1 MLIVGGNLTGIT
13 DIDGE
18 KVKYVYNGNHMLTE
32 VHNID
37 GYSVK
42 YGYYGTKPYR
52 VKSITEY
59 AGTQKGNSLS
69 LTYGYNSTKFTDNKK
84 RSEIYR
90 FNNSGNLIH
99 IHDGFGHAASG
110 KYNRSGNHVN
120 CLENAT
126 KLQTN
131 VVQLLKDPIIQAATC
146 GWKTEISSDGS
157 GKTEINTNTA
167 LCKVGNRSLKLEST
181 AKTGS
186 VCWYQDV
193 SLLKGQTYTVS
204 MFVKVTKMDRASD
217 GAVFLRARYQDKDNV
232 WHYEDS
238 EQLKSTTTDF
248 IHLHKTFTLPA
259 DIVKTSVRVYLVAMH
274 TICTVYGD
282 MAQLETGSTVSRC
295 NLVDNGDFHLGT
307 TSGFTKTGSFE
318 DGLTSVG
325 TSNIIPVQSA
335 IVVSAA
341 KSTVYATPSL
351 NGTKVV
357 EVTKGTHLYAL
368 CYEKNEDIYWYKV
381 RTAAGKRGYLHG
393 GHATAYLGGNTGDHS
408 AVVGVSGAVLRSSA
422 SDSGSIVE
430 EAIPRGTCAAVRSVK
445 TDADGKN
452 WLYLGMQIDK
462 KRYTGYMK
470 EESVIRLCRNY
481 PSGTMSQEDKL
492 YDSPSLS
499 GKVLTTLEKG
509 KNILLRGVLTKSGTK
524 WYAIQ
529 WGGRFCFVPSRY
541 CTLKQEPAV
550 YRLASE
556 TVTEGVGGLEK
567 HIFRFMGEPKVSKR
581 LTKVLDLTG
590 KKGDTFMVNAWGR
603 GTCLPETDNDKN
615 RRFGVE
621 VVFVAADDTTDV
633 HYTNFSPDILDWQ
646 FLSDIYVAK
655 KDYSKVKI
663 SYTYCKNANTAYFD
677 GLSLYREEFGQTYT
691 YDDKNNLVSAVD
703 SQKNTTKFEYNAG
716 SDLTGITDPKGS
728 KYTYTYD
735 KKHNVTSGKSSMG
748 ILNRLVYDDKGNIT
762 RSGVVK
768 PDETEKGIWVE
779 RTFTA
784 DKNHVSAVTD
794 AEGNKVQYEWD
805 TSRDLLRS
813 LTDGEG
819 NKLSYGYDKAERLI
833 SVSQNVTVDGKKQV
847 VKNIYTY
854 TKDRL
859 AGIEHNG
866 FNYGFTYD
874 VFGNTTAA
882 SIAGNQVISYEYE
895 AQNGKLLKT
904 IYANGDEI
912 RYTYDTQ
919 DRFSISY
926 LKPAGSSEQRL
937 NSYIYNKEGNL
948 CKVTN
953 HLSGK
958 TYELDYDFL
967 DRLMRVRD
975 ESGVCYEYTYDANN
989 QMIRMFHT
997 DGRAKLTT
1005 GYTYD
1010 KDGREKE
1017 VRVAGKFTRSTD
1029 YDNLGRVTKQSFSAE
1044 NGDTSM
1050 SMTYKYPD
1058 AEKNKEYALPSEMD
1072 VQECSYSYKYDRN
1085 GNITEIQRV
1094 PHKGSTEKI
1103 LKDTFQYDER
1113 NQLIRENSQSQDKTI
1128 VYAYDQGGNLK
1139 SVKEYAYTEGTL
1151 PETPVHEETG
1161 TYSSTWKDQLLNWDG
1176 TAMTYD
1182 AVGNMLTRG
1191 DTVYTWTMGRK
1202 LACVDN
1208 GRKAQ
1213 YFYDHT
1219 GARVKKVVDGV
1230 ITNYHMA
1237 GDLLA
1242 SETCNG
1248 GTTWYVY
1255 DSGANLVAIIIA
1267 GKYYYYVRNV
1277 QNDIVALV
1285 DDSGKT
1291 VVNYVYDSWGKLLS
1305 ITGSLKDTVGIQNPF
1320 RYRGYYYD
1328 NETGMYYLKNRYYD
1342 PGLRRFIGSDAITTV
1357 EASLETFH
1365 NRNLYIYCNQNP
1377 IVRSDSKGNIW
1388 QVLLAGAVGAG
1399 ISLGYQLV
1407 FEKKELNMKTV
1418 AQATLDGIV
1427 MAVGASA
1434 ATVGWQI
1441 VTNVATSVIS
1451 GIMNEDDGM
1460 EIACQ
1465 ATVSGA
1471 LAYFGGKGNDFAG
1484 IEAKWKF
1491 KVSSNAEVKDIN
1503 IRTQLNEIA
1512 GNQFKRKTKRGIY
1525 NMTSSTVR
1533 GNGASRGVS
1542 KGYSGYMGPIIGEE
1556 RRYNGKVTIY
1566 SHLYY
1571 GKDKS
1576 IVKRV
1581 YKIV

>member
-1 MLIVGGNLTGIT
+1 
-13 DIDGE
+13 
-18 KVKYVYNGNHMLTE
+18 MLTE

-217 GAVFLRARYQDKDNV
+217 GAVFLRAKYQDKDNV

-430 EAIPRGTCAAVRSVK
+430 EAIPRGTCAVVRSVK

-768 PDETEKGIWVE
+768 PDQTEKGIWVE

-813 LTDGEG
+813 LTDGKG
-819 NKLSYGYDKAERLI
+819 NKLSYGYDKAERLV

-866 FNYGFTYD
+866 FSYGFTYD
-874 VFGNTTAA
+874 VFGNTVAA
-882 SIAGNQVISYEYE
+882 SIAGNPVVSYEYE

-919 DRFSISY
+919 DRFSVSY
-926 LKPAGSSEQRL
+926 LKPAEGSERRL
-937 NSYIYNKEGNL
+937 NSYVYNKEGNL

-1072 VQECSYSYKYDRN
+1072 VQECSYRYKYDRN

>member
-1 MLIVGGNLTGIT
+1 
-13 DIDGE
+13 
-18 KVKYVYNGNHMLTE
+18 
-32 VHNID
+32 
-37 GYSVK
+37 
-42 YGYYGTKPYR
+42 
-52 VKSITEY
+52 
-59 AGTQKGNSLS
+59 
-69 LTYGYNSTKFTDNKK
+69 
-84 RSEIYR
+84 
-90 FNNSGNLIH
+90 
-99 IHDGFGHAASG
+99 
-110 KYNRSGNHVN
+110 
-120 CLENAT
+120 
-126 KLQTN
+126 
-131 VVQLLKDPIIQAATC
+131 
-146 GWKTEISSDGS
+146 
-157 GKTEINTNTA
+157 
-167 LCKVGNRSLKLEST
+167 
-181 AKTGS
+181 
-186 VCWYQDV
+186 
-193 SLLKGQTYTVS
+193 
-204 MFVKVTKMDRASD
+204 
-217 GAVFLRARYQDKDNV
+217 
-232 WHYEDS
+232 
-238 EQLKSTTTDF
+238 
-248 IHLHKTFTLPA
+248 
-259 DIVKTSVRVYLVAMH
+259 
-274 TICTVYGD
+274 
-282 MAQLETGSTVSRC
+282 
-295 NLVDNGDFHLGT
+295 
-307 TSGFTKTGSFE
+307 
-318 DGLTSVG
+318 
-325 TSNIIPVQSA
+325 
-335 IVVSAA
+335 
-341 KSTVYATPSL
+341 
-351 NGTKVV
+351 
-357 EVTKGTHLYAL
+357 
-368 CYEKNEDIYWYKV
+368 
-381 RTAAGKRGYLHG
+381 
-393 GHATAYLGGNTGDHS
+393 
-408 AVVGVSGAVLRSSA
+408 
-422 SDSGSIVE
+422 
-430 EAIPRGTCAAVRSVK
+430 
-445 TDADGKN
+445 
-452 WLYLGMQIDK
+452 
-462 KRYTGYMK
+462 
-470 EESVIRLCRNY
+470 
-481 PSGTMSQEDKL
+481 
-492 YDSPSLS
+492 
-499 GKVLTTLEKG
+499 
-509 KNILLRGVLTKSGTK
+509 
-524 WYAIQ
+524 
-529 WGGRFCFVPSRY
+529 
-541 CTLKQEPAV
+541 
-550 YRLASE
+550 
-556 TVTEGVGGLEK
+556 
-567 HIFRFMGEPKVSKR
+567 MGEPKVSKR

-703 SQKNTTKFEYNAG
+703 SQKNATKFEYNAG

-735 KKHNVTSGKSSMG
+735 KKHNVISGKSSMG

-967 DRLMRVRD
+967 DRLMCVRD

>member
-1 MLIVGGNLTGIT
+1 
-13 DIDGE
+13 
-18 KVKYVYNGNHMLTE
+18 MLTE

-193 SLLKGQTYTVS
+193 SLLKGQTYTAS

-430 EAIPRGTCAAVRSVK
+430 EAIPRGTCAVVRSVK

-481 PSGTMSQEDKL
+481 PLGTMSQKDKL

-703 SQKNTTKFEYNAG
+703 SQKNATKFEYNAG

-735 KKHNVTSGKSSMG
+735 KKHNVISGKSSMG

-866 FNYGFTYD
+866 FNYEFTYD

-1202 LACVDN
+1202 LASVDN

-1230 ITNYHMA
+1230 ATNYHMA